1 MDEHLRPNIRAWD
14 VRGPGLADWLIVF
27 GAAVR
32 EDGAPSGSLLR
43 RLQGALAVSRGLPDP
58 AFFVTGGQGEAGPP
72 EAHVMRDWLI
82 AQGVPAGSIL
92 ADDQSGDTL
101 ASALACAHALKPLTD
116 WVTVCSSGYHNPRCA
131 VLLAL
136 LGFKVRIPRMP
147 PDRPSLGLAKYAYYL
162 CREAVALPWDAL
174 LLLVRRNP

>member
-1 MDEHLRPNIRAWD
+1 
-14 VRGPGLADWLIVF
+14 
-27 GAAVR
+27 
-32 EDGAPSGSLLR
+32 
-43 RLQGALAVSRGLPDP
+43 
-58 AFFVTGGQGEAGPP
+58 
-72 EAHVMRDWLI
+72 MRDWLL
-82 AQGVPAGSIL
+82 AHGVSAGSIL

-116 WVTVCSSGYHNPRCA
+116 RVTVCSSGYHNPRCA
-131 VLLAL
+131 VLLTL